1 VASLNGAEAP
11 RFTRDR
17 LTWLTY
23 ISLSA
28 YAFYLYALGPVLAFL
43 HQEMHL
49 SYTVTSLHSTIFSIG
64 AVITGLTFDRFTHR
78 AGRLRVFWL
87 SAGATA
93 VGALLFVAGH
103 QVVVTLL
110 AAFVLGVGC
119 TYLGAGCSVA
129 LADRHGRQRDRA
141 LLEANVGASGTGVAV
156 PALLGV
162 LAGTAVGWRPALL
175 VPVVALAAL
184 FAVLRHTAFPAPA
197 APARAPGRL
206 PRGFW
211 GPCLLV
217 ALAVGIEFTVI
228 FYGVPLLHISVGLST
243 GDSAVVLSL
252 FIAGELAGRVWGA
265 RLTRLPGR
273 AERVVGVALGVAMAG
288 FLALWLGRVEV
299 LAAAS
304 LFVTGL
310 GVGNLYPLSLA
321 MALGAGEGKTDQAM
335 ARTQVAVGVAIGTA
349 PLLLGV
355 LSDHFGV
362 LRALAVEPGLI
373 IAAALVLLVMI
384 RGGRG
389 EPEMAAAPPA

>member
-1 VASLNGAEAP
+1 VAPLNGAAAP

-17 LTWLTY
+17 LTWLAY
-23 ISLSA
+23 ISLSS

-49 SYTVTSLHSTIFSIG
+49 SYTVTSIHSTIFSVG
-64 AVITGLTFDRFTHR
+64 AVVTGLTFDRFTRR
-78 AGRLRVFWL
+78 AGRHRVFWL
-87 SAGATA
+87 SAAATV
-93 VGALLFVAGH
+93 VGALLFFVGH
-103 QVVVTLL
+103 QVAVTLI

-129 LADRHGRQRDRA
+129 LADRHGLQRDRA

-162 LAGTAVGWRPALL
+162 LAGTALGWRPALL
-175 VPVVALAAL
+175 VPVLALVML
-184 FAVLRHTAFPAPA
+184 FVLLRHTAFPARA
-197 APARAPGRL
+197 APTSAARRL

-211 GPCLLV
+211 GPCLMV

-228 FYGVPLLHISVGLST
+228 FYGVPLLHISVGLAT

-252 FIAGELAGRVWGA
+252 FVAGEFAGRLTGA
-265 RLTRLPGR
+265 RLTRQPGH
-273 AERVVGVALGVAMAG
+273 AAQVIGLALAVAMAG
-288 FLALWLGRVEV
+288 FLALWLGRAAV
-299 LAAAS
+299 LSAVA
-304 LFVTGL
+304 LFVTGV

-321 MALGAGEGKTDQAM
+321 MALGAGGGRTDQAM

-355 LSDHFGV
+355 LSDHVGV
-362 LRALAVEPGLI
+362 LRALIVEPALI
-373 IAAALVLLVMI
+373 VIAAVVLLVVV

-389 EPEMAAAPPA
+389 EPAAAAATPA

>member
-1 VASLNGAEAP
+1 MASLSGAEAP

-49 SYTVTSLHSTIFSIG
+49 SYTVTSVHSTIFSIG
-64 AVITGLTFDRFTHR
+64 AVITGLTFDRFTRR
-78 AGRLRVFWL
+78 AGRHRVFWL

-93 VGALLFVAGH
+93 VGALLFVVGH
-103 QVVVTLL
+103 QVAVTLL
-110 AAFVLGVGC
+110 AAFVLGIGC

-129 LADRHGRQRDRA
+129 LADRHGVLRDRA

-162 LAGTAVGWRPALL
+162 LAGTALGWRPALL
-175 VPVVALAAL
+175 VPVVALAVL
-184 FAVLRHTAFPAPA
+184 FARLRLTAFPAPA
-197 APARAPGRL
+197 APARATGRL
-206 PRGFW
+206 PRSFW

-217 ALAVGIEFTVI
+217 ALAVAIEFTVI

-252 FIAGELAGRVWGA
+252 FIAGELAGRAWGA
-265 RLTRLPGR
+265 RLTRVPGR
-273 AERVVGVALGVAMAG
+273 AERVVGFALGIAMAG
-288 FLALWLGRVEV
+288 FLALWLGRMEV
-299 LAAAS
+299 LAAAA
-304 LFVTGL
+304 LFVTGM

-321 MALGAGEGKTDQAM
+321 MALGAGQGKTDQAM

-355 LSDHFGV
+355 LSDHLGV
-362 LRALAVEPGLI
+362 LRALTVEPALI
-373 IAAALVLLVMI
+373 VVAALVLLVVA
-384 RGGRG
+384 RPSRAGS
-389 EPEMAAAPPA
+389 MAAAGGPS

>member
-1 VASLNGAEAP
+1 LASLSGAEAP

-17 LTWLTY
+17 LTWLAY
-23 ISLSA
+23 ISLSS

-43 HQEMHL
+43 HQELHL
-49 SYTVTSLHSTIFSIG
+49 SYTVTSLHSTIFSAG
-64 AVITGLTFDRFTHR
+64 AVVTGLTFDRFTRR
-78 AGRLRVFWL
+78 AGRHRVFWL
-87 SAGATA
+87 SAVATA
-93 VGALLFVAGH
+93 LGALLFFAGH
-103 QVVVTLL
+103 QVTVTLL

-156 PALLGV
+156 PALLGL
-162 LAGTAVGWRPALL
+162 LAGTAAGWRPALL
-175 VPVVALAAL
+175 VPVLALAVL
-184 FAVLRHTAFPAPA
+184 FARLRHTAFPAPA
-197 APARAPGRL
+197 APTSTARRL

-228 FYGVPLLHISVGLST
+228 FYGVPLLHIRVGLST
-243 GDSAVVLSL
+243 GDSAVALSL
-252 FIAGELAGRVWGA
+252 FVAGELAGRLGGA
-265 RLTRLPGR
+265 RLTRQPGR
-273 AERVVGVALGVAMAG
+273 AERVIGVALGVAMTG
-288 FLALWLGRVEV
+288 FLALWLGRVAV
-299 LAAAS
+299 LSAVA

-321 MALGAGEGKTDQAM
+321 MALGAGGGRTDQAM

-349 PLLLGV
+349 PLLLGF

-362 LRALAVEPGLI
+362 LRALILEPALIVVAAV
-373 IAAALVLLVMI
+373 VLLLVA

-389 EPEMAAAPPA
+389 AREIAAASPA

>member
-1 VASLNGAEAP
+1 LASLSGAEAP
-11 RFTRDR
+11 RFVRDR

-23 ISLSA
+23 ISLSS

-49 SYTVTSLHSTIFSIG
+49 SYTVTSLHSTIFSVG
-64 AVITGLTFDRFTHR
+64 AVITGLTFDRFTRR
-78 AGRLRVFWL
+78 AGRHRVFWL
-87 SAGATA
+87 SAVATA

-103 QVVVTLL
+103 QVAVTLP

-129 LADRHGRQRDRA
+129 LADRHGVHRDRA

-162 LAGTAVGWRPALL
+162 LAGSALGWRPALL
-175 VPVVALAAL
+175 VPVLALAVL
-184 FAVLRHTAFPAPA
+184 FALLRHTAFPAPA
-197 APARAPGRL
+197 APARAAGRL

-252 FIAGELAGRVWGA
+252 FIAGEFAGRLIGA
-265 RLTRLPGR
+265 WITRQPGR
-273 AERVVGVALGVAMAG
+273 ARQVIAVALGIALAG
-288 FLALWLGRVEV
+288 FLVLWLGRAVV
-299 LAAAS
+299 LSAVAI
-304 LFVTGL
+304 FVTGA

-321 MALGAGEGKTDQAM
+321 MALGAGAGKTDQAM

-355 LSDHFGV
+355 LSDHLGV
-362 LRALAVEPGLI
+362 LRALTVEPVLI
-373 IAAALVLLVMI
+373 VLAAVVLLAVV
-384 RGGRG
+384 RGS
-389 EPEMAAAPPA
+389 PADPATM